1 MNRKSLI
8 INCLSKKDSVIYASF
23 FVEILN
29 FLSAVKIVGNYKI
42 TNYVIRYLSTPSV
55 FRAYSGLKRTRGA
68 KYW

>member
-8 INCLSKKDSVIYASF
+8 INCLSKKDGVIYAPF

-42 TNYVIRYLSTPSV
+42 THHEITKLRIKEAPQYFEHILSKTPN
-55 FRAYSGLKRTRGA
+55 L
-68 KYW
+68 